1 MFATMKAIRVFPL
14 LILLFLF
21 LGASLPKENL
31 SCREIIQQMLDSI
44 KNIKTERFDVKATER
59 INDNLHFAES
69 RIKIN
74 FSPKK
79 IYFNSP
85 YKGIDILWVE
95 GTNKGNALV
104 HSRTLPFINLDLDPY
119 GSIMRKDQHHTIFEL
134 GTPYIG
140 NTIANTIVK
149 APKDFDK
156 HFKYAGIIKWNN
168 TDCYQVIIDYPEY
181 KYIEYTTTKGETVT
195 SISHKLNT
203 SDFKIRY
210 KNDLSSYFGTIKEGK
225 KLQVP
230 IPYSNKVIVYIDKK
244 MFVPIK
250 IMVYDEQG
258 IFEEYEF
265 YNLKINAPFASD
277 EFTKN
282 FKGYGF

>member
-1 MFATMKAIRVFPL
+1 MFADMRIVHIFPF

-21 LGASLPKENL
+21 LGASWPSENV
-31 SCREIIQQMLDSI
+31 SSREIIQQMLDSI
-44 KNIKTERFDVKATER
+44 KLIKTERCDVKATER
-59 INDNLHFAES
+59 VNNSLHFAES

-74 FSPKK
+74 FYPKK

-140 NTIANTIVK
+140 SVIANTIVK

-168 TDCYQVIIDYPEY
+168 KDCYQIIIDYPEY
-181 KYIEYTTTKGETVT
+181 KYIEYTVTKGETVT
-195 SISHKLNT
+195 SISKKLNT

-225 KLQVP
+225 KLQIP

-244 MFVPIK
+244 TLIPIK
-250 IMVYDEQG
+250 IMVYDEEG

-265 YNLKINAPFASD
+265 YNVRINTSFAAD
-277 EFTKN
+277 EFTKG